1 MCFFFNKPVL
11 FFMNTTYTKC
21 LATFISSIISQDLL
35 WTKLAM
41 ISITLLT
48 IITAARYRT
57 DTHSI
62 AQFDILYIGSN
73 GSYFSNQFVTRNQG
87 VNCSFPALWILEK
100 KKNIN
105 IEIIKILYINI
116 RWLFDEHQS
125 HSYFII
131 I

>member
-1 MCFFFNKPVL
+1 
-11 FFMNTTYTKC
+11 
-21 LATFISSIISQDLL
+21 
-35 WTKLAM
+35 
-41 ISITLLT
+41 
-48 IITAARYRT
+48 
-57 DTHSI
+57 
-62 AQFDILYIGSN
+62 
-73 GSYFSNQFVTRNQG
+73 VTRNQG